1 MQTRTFGIMVAV
13 AVLGTG
19 AAQAQSVPD
28 EAVPRLSSNVSGA
41 LVVERILVKVN
52 GDLVTQTDLEEAQ
65 IAGIQGL
72 PNPPQTDAELRRV
85 MREMTP
91 ELFANTVDNMLL
103 EQRGREMG
111 FSLSDDQF
119 NEVVDGIMVENGFE
133 DDEELEEALAQTD
146 GMTML
151 TLRDV
156 LEKQMLIQ
164 QVRNA
169 EVNSRIVMTGTEA
182 REYYDDHLEE
192 FTTPATVTLREI
204 VVATPEGTGPL
215 ATAGAE
221 RAAAT
226 AEAAHSRVL
235 GGEDFALVASEVST
249 AASNANGG
257 QIGPINLTDLA
268 EAVRAR
274 VEQLAVGDVGAV
286 EQTAAGYQILK
297 LEAMTPAAPM
307 EFDEIRAS
315 IVNSVAESRQ
325 DKELNDYL
333 ADLREAAIIEWKDDA
348 LRQVYEAFVAARAA
362 ASGL

>member
-1 MQTRTFGIMVAV
+1 MVV
-13 AVLGTG
+13 VVVLGTG
-19 AAQAQSVPD
+19 LAQAQSAPD
-28 EAVPRLSSNVSGA
+28 EAALRLSSNVPGA

-65 IAGIQGL
+65 IAALQGL
-72 PNPPQTDAELRRV
+72 PTPPRTDAELQRV

-91 ELFANTVDNMLL
+91 ELFVNTVDNMLL

-119 NEVVDGIMVENGFE
+119 DEIVDGIKVENGF
-133 DDEELEEALAQTD
+133 DDEQLVAALAQTE
-146 GMTML
+146 GMTLL
-151 TLRDV
+151 TLRDIM
-156 LEKQMLIQ
+156 ETQMLIQ
-164 QVRNA
+164 QVQSA

-182 REYYDDHLEE
+182 REYYDDHLDE
-192 FTTPATVTLREI
+192 FTNPATVTLREI

-226 AEAAHSRVL
+226 AEAAHARVL
-235 GGEDFALVASEVST
+235 DGEDFALVASEVST
-249 AASNANGG
+249 AASKANGG

-268 EAVRAR
+268 EAVRTR
-274 VEQLAVGDVGAV
+274 VEQLEVGDVGTV

-297 LEAMTPAAPM
+297 LEAMTPAMPI
-307 EFDEIRAS
+307 EFDDIRAS

-333 ADLREAAIIEWKDDA
+333 ADLRAAAIIEWKDEN
-348 LRQVYEAFVAARAA
+348 LRQIYEAFVAARAA
-362 ASGL
+362 ASGV

>member
-1 MQTRTFGIMVAV
+1 MVV
-13 AVLGTG
+13 VVVLGAG
-19 AAQAQSVPD
+19 LAQAQSAPD
-28 EAVPRLSSNVSGA
+28 EAALRLSSNVPGA

-65 IAGIQGL
+65 IAAIQGL
-72 PNPPQTDAELRRV
+72 PTRPQTDAELQRV
-85 MREMTP
+85 MQEMTP
-91 ELFANTVDNMLL
+91 ELFVNTVDNMLL

-133 DDEELEEALAQTD
+133 EEEELIEALAETD

-151 TLRDV
+151 TLREV
-156 LEKQMLIQ
+156 LETQMLIQ
-164 QVRNA
+164 QVQSA

-182 REYYDDHLEE
+182 REYYDDHLDE
-192 FTTPATVTLREI
+192 FTNPATVTLREI

-226 AEAAHSRVL
+226 AEAAHARVRD
-235 GGEDFALVASEVST
+235 GEDFALVVSEVST
-249 AASNANGG
+249 AASKANGG

-268 EAVRAR
+268 ETVRTR
-274 VEQLAVGDVGAV
+274 VEQLEVGDVSGV

-297 LEAMTPAAPM
+297 LEAMTPAMPI
-307 EFDEIRAS
+307 EFDDIRAS

-333 ADLREAAIIEWKDDA
+333 ADLRAAAIIEWKDEN
-348 LRQVYEAFVAARAA
+348 LRQIYEAFVAARVA
-362 ASGL
+362 ASGV

>member
-19 AAQAQSVPD
+19 VAQAQSAPD
-28 EAVPRLSSNVSGA
+28 EAVPRLSSNAPGA
-41 LVVERILVKVN
+41 LVVQRILATVN
-52 GDLVTQTDLEEAQ
+52 GDLVTQTDLEQAQ
-65 IAGIQGL
+65 IAAVQGL
-72 PNPPQTDAELRRV
+72 LTPPQTDAELRRV
-85 MREMTP
+85 MQESTP
-91 ELFANTVDNMLL
+91 ELFSNIVDNMLL

-119 NEVVDGIMVENGFE
+119 DEIVDGIKVENDF
-133 DDEELEEALAQTD
+133 DDEELVAALAQTE
-146 GMTML
+146 GMTLL
-151 TLRDV
+151 TLR
-156 LEKQMLIQ
+156 EIMETQMLIQ
-164 QVRNA
+164 QVQNA

-182 REYYDDHLEE
+182 REYYDEHLDE

-226 AEAAHSRVL
+226 AEAAHARVL
-235 GGEDFALVASEVST
+235 AGEDFARVASEVST
-249 AASNANGG
+249 AASKANGG
-257 QIGPINLTDLA
+257 QIGPINMTDLA

-274 VEQLAVGDVGAV
+274 VEQLEVGDVGVV

-297 LEAMTPAAPM
+297 LEAMTPATPM
-307 EFDEIRAS
+307 DFEEIRAS

-333 ADLREAAIIEWKDDA
+333 ADLREAAIIEWKDDT
-348 LRQVYEAFVAARAA
+348 LRQIYEAFVAARAA
-362 ASGL
+362 ASGV